1 MSKLYTVRY
10 KTYGYYDVVVEAH
23 DEDEAMELATM
34 TIEDAKTEDFEF
46 DDDFDC
52 DGIVEVEPSGD
63 YRFGYW

>member
-1 MSKLYTVRY
+1 MRKLYTVRY
-10 KTYGYYDVVVEAH
+10 KTHGYYDVVVEAH

-34 TIEDAKTEDFEF
+34 TIEDTKTEDFEF

-63 YRFGYW
+63 YRFAYW